1 MLKGANEID
10 NIAWVL
16 AKSRILY
23 FIYIRAN
30 NTRWRNEMSHLLCC
44 QKNIRTRD
52 SNRKFNKF
60 PLAFTKLAP
69 NLKYQNAVYFA
80 QKKIPHEECQRHEHG
95 CAIGQT
101 GIKKKQINRIKF

>member
-80 QKKIPHEECQRHEHG
+80 QKKNSTRGMSATRARLRNWANWNKEK
-95 CAIGQT
+95 T
-101 GIKKKQINRIKF
+101 N